1 MAGML
6 KSFGGPNGMF
16 SKMAKGQGV
25 PNPATSNSAQGG
37 MPDLSSIM
45 SQMMG
50 GGMPDLSSMMSQMMG
65 GGMPDLSSMMSQMM
79 GGGMPNLP
87 SMMSQTMGGVPPTSN
102 QNQQNNQKP
111 SIKKMK
117 K

>member
-37 MPDLSSIM
+37 MPDLSS
-45 SQMMG
+45 
-50 GGMPDLSSMMSQMMG
+50 
-65 GGMPDLSSMMSQMM
+65 MMSQMM

-87 SMMSQTMGGVPPTSN
+87 SIMSQTMGGVPPTSN
-102 QNQQNNQKP
+102 QNQKNNQKS